1 MPKAGPD
8 LQARTTHFD
17 LQANEF
23 GVGAAQA
30 TGAGDTFELIVTAR
44 RADGSIDSDFTGI
57 VHFTSSDGAAELPG
71 DASLDQTGQLL
82 PIILHLTNGQAA
94 FPTILRTQG
103 TQTITVNQVSRPN
116 VTGTASIH
124 VGRAGHT
131 VVWSP
136 HAIYPDGHTIIIG
149 DGISWSQTMNWNVD
163 RLPTSDDD
171 VFLGSAPV
179 KIRNLASGA
188 SVVFSGSAGLTL
200 DTGSS
205 LSIANDSTFN
215 TLIVEGGSLTSSASV
230 TVNEGLYWRDGTIN
244 LPGSGSLNA
253 NGGFYL
259 YGEGTKDFP
268 HGQINFTG
276 NASYTGGTI
285 SGGGPNA
292 SIITQTGGQ
301 WDVSGS
307 ALIYNS
313 KFNFNG
319 GSNTGAL
326 ALSDAALV
334 IGAGSAGAATFSTRR
349 SCTISGEIA
358 PAQTVLVQS
367 SGNATATL
375 TAATDFTNA
384 GTLTLQTIDNAGD
397 SQFVVTS
404 GTLTNAASGV
414 INFNTGTGG
423 YRRLSGNVTN
433 NGTFNVNIDGA
444 LSKANGLFLNNATV
458 NIEPGADLVFD
469 MTSVFTQA
477 TGTLAIKSGKAGV
490 SVDGTFVMDS
500 DTFNF
505 NGGTITGIPV
515 LSDSALVIGPSSTG
529 AATFSTRRASTI
541 SGNIAAAQ
549 TVLVQSSGNAG
560 ATLTAANSFTNSGT
574 IALQT
579 LDNAG
584 DSNLTVTA
592 GTLTNANTG
601 VINVNTGSGGYHYI
615 DANITN
621 NGTVNF
627 NADGALSKT
636 NGLFTNNSQV
646 NIADGADVVFGVT
659 VSFTQSAG
667 KLAINGSG
675 TFVMDSDTF
684 NFNGGTIT
692 GVPVLSD
699 SMLAIGP
706 SSTGAGTVSFR
717 RASSLSGNIA
727 AGQTLLVQ
735 STGNAGATL
744 TASTDF
750 TNSGTITLQT
760 LDNSGDSNLTV
771 SAGTLTNAANGVI
784 NINPGSAGNHF
795 IDANIT
801 NNGTVNFNADG
812 ALSKTNGLFT
822 NNSLVN
828 IADGAD
834 VGFGVTGSFTQAAGK
849 LAINGA
855 GTFVMDNDTF
865 NLNGGTITGVPVLSD
880 SKLAIGPSS
889 TATGTV
895 SFRRASTLSGNIAAG
910 QTLLVQSTGNA
921 GATLTAV
928 ADFTNSGTI
937 TLQTLDNSGDS
948 NLTVSAG
955 TLTNAANG
963 VININP
969 GSAGNHFID
978 ANITNN
984 GTVNFNADG
993 ALSKTNGLFTNN
1005 SLVNIADGADVGFGV
1020 TGSFTQAAGKLAI
1033 NGAGTFVMDN
1043 DTFNLNGGT
1052 ITGVPVLSDS
1062 KLVTSPSSTGT
1073 GAVSTRRA
1081 STLSGNI
1088 AAGQTVLVQSS
1099 SNATATLT
1107 AANSFTN
1114 SGTITLQTLD
1124 NAGDSNLVV
1133 TSGTLTNAL
1142 SGIVNLNPGSA
1153 GYRTLA
1159 AELVNNGTLNVATS
1173 STLGRDG
1180 AHHVNAGTIN
1190 VTGGELFVNQ
1200 TGTTPTFTNNGTIS
1214 ISPAQ
1219 ALTISGG
1226 ALTNFNAGTLSNGTY
1241 NIGGT
1246 FRFPDADIK
1255 TNSANVTLSGP
1266 SAQILN
1272 QSNSNALTN
1281 FASNNAKASFSVL
1294 GGANLTTQAG
1304 ATEFLNAGGLTVGT
1318 STSFTIASAK
1328 KFTQTGGTTTVNGLL
1343 ATTNAIGVDLQGGIL
1358 QGSGD
1363 IGGNLQN
1370 NGTINPGGTPGTLDV
1385 TGNFV
1390 QKSQGVLN
1398 IEVDDPTAH
1407 RLDTLNVT
1415 GTATLDGTL
1424 NLVRSNL
1431 ASALPIAGVTIDVL
1445 FFASSTGN
1453 FVHTNGREVST
1464 TLAYEAAFQPLKLS
1478 FVVGTPDTITANVVN
1493 GQLVITDIA
1502 GITDII
1508 TVTLDTVTNEFVIT
1522 SVSPAG
1528 STTVL
1533 RRGAAPVTGGLLV
1546 NLEDGNDR
1554 LDTTTLA
1561 VPVRAFGGPGRDT
1574 IRGGSNGDYFSGEDG
1589 DDSLEGFGGNDTLIG
1604 GAGNDTATGAG
1615 GTDSLVGDAGD
1626 DRLLGGGAVDTLE
1639 GGAGID
1645 FLSGGASVAAISDQ
1659 IEGTLVLTNTG
1670 YQTTRGDRALVDAGA
1685 GNQLGNVTLQGSD
1698 LADVI
1703 DISTFTGGRVTVMA
1717 GGGNDSVLGGAGPDV
1732 ILGGDGDDTL
1742 LGGGGQDQVFGE
1754 NGNDTVNGGGA
1765 SDTVGGGL
1773 GNDRIV
1779 AGSAAGETNTLRK
1792 DVDANLTLSTSG
1804 GTHTLTGAGT
1814 DVLTGFIVAAQ
1825 LTGGP
1830 SANTISAVNFSGA
1843 TTLAGGDGNDT
1854 LLGSNQGDFL
1864 IGGAGADSLV
1874 GNSGNDSLFG
1884 DDDND
1889 NLQGGVGNDVLH
1901 GGTGN
1906 DALDGGADIDRVVEQ
1921 SNTDVVIV
1929 GLQLNS
1935 QLLGTD
1941 TATLV
1946 ERIEITGGS
1955 GANVLDARQSSVQV
1969 LLNGGAGNDTLLG
1982 SAFPDDINGSSGN
1995 DVISGGGGN
2004 DTLDGS
2010 SGTDILYEVADT
2022 NFTINGLRL
2031 TSLATGDETALRVEG
2046 IVLVGGNGNNVLN
2059 ASKSSVAVTLL
2070 GGSGNDTLTGSVF
2083 VDVLIGGSRADST
2096 AGVDSINGDA
2106 GADIIGAD
2114 AADTLVADP
2123 LDQVIADVL
2132 ASLPTW
2138 IDAI

>member
-1 MPKAGPD
+1 M
-8 LQARTTHFD
+8 
-17 LQANEF
+17 
-23 GVGAAQA
+23 
-30 TGAGDTFELIVTAR
+30 
-44 RADGSIDSDFTGI
+44 
-57 VHFTSSDGAAELPG
+57 
-71 DASLDQTGQLL
+71 
-82 PIILHLTNGQAA
+82 
-94 FPTILRTQG
+94 
-103 TQTITVNQVSRPN
+103 
-116 VTGTASIH
+116 
-124 VGRAGHT
+124 
-131 VVWSP
+131 
-136 HAIYPDGHTIIIG
+136 
-149 DGISWSQTMNWNVD
+149 
-163 RLPTSDDD
+163 
-171 VFLGSAPV
+171 
-179 KIRNLASGA
+179 
-188 SVVFSGSAGLTL
+188 
-200 DTGSS
+200 
-205 LSIANDSTFN
+205 
-215 TLIVEGGSLTSSASV
+215 
-230 TVNEGLYWRDGTIN
+230 
-244 LPGSGSLNA
+244 
-253 NGGFYL
+253 
-259 YGEGTKDFP
+259 
-268 HGQINFTG
+268 
-276 NASYTGGTI
+276 
-285 SGGGPNA
+285 
-292 SIITQTGGQ
+292 
-301 WDVSGS
+301 
-307 ALIYNS
+307 
-313 KFNFNG
+313 
-319 GSNTGAL
+319 
-326 ALSDAALV
+326 
-334 IGAGSAGAATFSTRR
+334 
-349 SCTISGEIA
+349 
-358 PAQTVLVQS
+358 
-367 SGNATATL
+367 
-375 TAATDFTNA
+375 
-384 GTLTLQTIDNAGD
+384 
-397 SQFVVTS
+397 
-404 GTLTNAASGV
+404 
-414 INFNTGTGG
+414 
-423 YRRLSGNVTN
+423 
-433 NGTFNVNIDGA
+433 
-444 LSKANGLFLNNATV
+444 
-458 NIEPGADLVFD
+458 
-469 MTSVFTQA
+469 
-477 TGTLAIKSGKAGV
+477 
-490 SVDGTFVMDS
+490 
-500 DTFNF
+500 
-505 NGGTITGIPV
+505 
-515 LSDSALVIGPSSTG
+515 
-529 AATFSTRRASTI
+529 
-541 SGNIAAAQ
+541 
-549 TVLVQSSGNAG
+549 
-560 ATLTAANSFTNSGT
+560 
-574 IALQT
+574 
-579 LDNAG
+579 
-584 DSNLTVTA
+584 
-592 GTLTNANTG
+592 
-601 VINVNTGSGGYHYI
+601 
-615 DANITN
+615 
-621 NGTVNF
+621 
-627 NADGALSKT
+627 
-636 NGLFTNNSQV
+636 
-646 NIADGADVVFGVT
+646 
-659 VSFTQSAG
+659 
-667 KLAINGSG
+667 
-675 TFVMDSDTF
+675 
-684 NFNGGTIT
+684 
-692 GVPVLSD
+692 
-699 SMLAIGP
+699 
-706 SSTGAGTVSFR
+706 
-717 RASSLSGNIA
+717 
-727 AGQTLLVQ
+727 
-735 STGNAGATL
+735 
-744 TASTDF
+744 
-750 TNSGTITLQT
+750 
-760 LDNSGDSNLTV
+760 
-771 SAGTLTNAANGVI
+771 
-784 NINPGSAGNHF
+784 
-795 IDANIT
+795 
-801 NNGTVNFNADG
+801 
-812 ALSKTNGLFT
+812 
-822 NNSLVN
+822 
-828 IADGAD
+828 
-834 VGFGVTGSFTQAAGK
+834 
-849 LAINGA
+849 
-855 GTFVMDNDTF
+855 
-865 NLNGGTITGVPVLSD
+865 
-880 SKLAIGPSS
+880 
-889 TATGTV
+889 
-895 SFRRASTLSGNIAAG
+895 
-910 QTLLVQSTGNA
+910 
-921 GATLTAV
+921 
-928 ADFTNSGTI
+928 
-937 TLQTLDNSGDS
+937 
-948 NLTVSAG
+948 
-955 TLTNAANG
+955 
-963 VININP
+963 
-969 GSAGNHFID
+969 
-978 ANITNN
+978 
-984 GTVNFNADG
+984 
-993 ALSKTNGLFTNN
+993 
-1005 SLVNIADGADVGFGV
+1005 
-1020 TGSFTQAAGKLAI
+1020 
-1033 NGAGTFVMDN
+1033 
-1043 DTFNLNGGT
+1043 
-1052 ITGVPVLSDS
+1052 LSDS